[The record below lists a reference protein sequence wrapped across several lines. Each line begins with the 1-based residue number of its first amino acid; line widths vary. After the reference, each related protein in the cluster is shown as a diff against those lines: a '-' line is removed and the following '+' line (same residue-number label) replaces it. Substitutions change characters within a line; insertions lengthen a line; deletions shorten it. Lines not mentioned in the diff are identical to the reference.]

1 MLSRKRLCVAIGMAV
16 LSATSALAAAANVT
30 LDKPATLDG
39 TFGVLRAG
47 SPWTALPVAPAASID
62 DGVFRPEGTLWN
74 DGSIWW
80 DAAVDGSESN
90 TITIDLQG
98 NFAITGLITQADNND
113 GYHIEFFDPFASS
126 WVSLGEWGTVGEP
139 GLRTRPNADQLTPF
153 PIFFNASAF
162 RLSAIGGDGYYS
174 YSEFQAFGSQIPEPA
189 TVALLGLAL
198 AGLGFARRRKLN

>member
-1 MLSRKRLCVAIGMAV
+1 MLSRKKLCLAVGMAI
-16 LSATSALAAAANVT
+16 LSATSAVAAAANVT
-30 LDKPATLDG
+30 LNKPATLSG

-47 SPWTALPVAPAASID
+47 APWTTLPVAPTASID
-62 DGVFRPEGTLWN
+62 DGIFAPEGTLWN

-80 DAAVDGSESN
+80 DAAVAGSENN

-98 NFAITGLITQADNND
+98 NFAISGLITQADNND

-126 WVSLGEWGTVGEP
+126 WFSLGEWGTVNDP
-139 GLRTRPNADQLTPF
+139 GLRTRPGPDQLTPF

-189 TVALLGLAL
+189 TIALLGVAL
-198 AGLGFARRRKLN
+198 AGVGFARRRNLN